1 MILHLL
7 RKKILKIEL
16 EKINKSGNLTMIDSL
31 HIENFK
37 CFESQR
43 FELGNLT
50 LLTGLNGTGKSSVIQ
65 SLLLLRQS
73 YQQRFLQRRRLLFNG
88 DLVQLGKAQD
98 VCFEGA
104 QSSEFGFC
112 LNFSEAQ
119 AEWRF
124 EYRRRDADVS
134 RQVNPINPRV
144 ARRIYRTSL
153 FGDNFH
159 YLSADR
165 VGPQPVFETS
175 EYFVGGR
182 RQLGIKGEYAP
193 YFLYTFGAREIIAE
207 TLAHPTTT
215 TETNLKNQV
224 EAWMGEISPGI
235 RIDLENYS
243 SIDRINLQ
251 YNFSIG
257 SYPTNSYRST
267 NVGFGITY
275 TLPILLALL
284 ASRKDTLVLLENPEA
299 HLHPQGQFKLGE
311 LMARAA
317 SCGIQVIVESH
328 SDHILN
334 GIRVAVRQKIIAPDK
349 VRLYYLSRPADSD
362 QLSSKV
368 DSPCVDEDGRID
380 EWPEGFFDEWEKGLE
395 QLF

>member
-1 MILHLL
+1 MV
-7 RKKILKIEL
+7 
-16 EKINKSGNLTMIDSL
+16 DSL
-31 HIENFK
+31 NIENFK
-37 CFESQR
+37 CFENQR
-43 FELGNLT
+43 FEFGNLT

-73 YQQRFLQRRRLLFNG
+73 YQHRFLQDGGLLLDG
-88 DLVQLGKAQD
+88 DLIQLGTARDIFFEKAKND
-98 VCFEGA
+98 
-104 QSSEFGFC
+104 EFGFY
-112 LNFSEAQ
+112 LDISGKRG
-119 AEWRF
+119 EWHF
-124 EYRRRDADVS
+124 EYIAERD
-134 RQVNPINPRV
+134 V
-144 ARRIYRTSL
+144 AQPTVMRIVGKIYDTSL
-153 FGDNFH
+153 FGDNFY

-165 VGPQPVFETS
+165 IGPQTVFETS
-175 EYFVGGR
+175 DYSVREHQ
-182 RQLGIKGEYAP
+182 QLGVKGEYAP
-193 YFLYTFGAREIIAE
+193 HFLDTFGAREIIAE
-207 TLAHPTTT
+207 ILAHPTKTD
-215 TETNLKNQV
+215 ETNLKNQV
-224 EAWMGEISPGI
+224 EAWLGEISPGI

-284 ASRKDTLVLLENPEA
+284 ASRKDALVLLENPEA

-349 VRLYYLSRPADSD
+349 VRLYYLSRPTDTD

>member
-1 MILHLL
+1 MV
-7 RKKILKIEL
+7 
-16 EKINKSGNLTMIDSL
+16 DSL

-37 CFESQR
+37 CFEDQH

-73 YQQRFLQRRRLLFNG
+73 YQHRFLQDGGLLLNG
-88 DLVQLGKAQD
+88 DLIQLGTARD
-98 VCFEGA
+98 IFFENA
-104 QSSEFGFC
+104 TNDEFGFC
-112 LNFSEAQ
+112 LDLNGKP

-124 EYRRRDADVS
+124 GYNRQQTDVGHQISKKVSGRVYDA
-134 RQVNPINPRV
+134 N
-144 ARRIYRTSL
+144 L

-159 YLSADR
+159 YLPADR
-165 VGPQPVFETS
+165 IGPQSAFETS
-175 EYFVGGR
+175 DHSVRER
-182 RQLGIKGEYAP
+182 QQLGTKGEYAP
-193 YFLYTFGAREIIAE
+193 YFLYAFGAREIIAE
-207 TLAHPTTT
+207 TLAHPTKT

-224 EAWMGEISPGI
+224 EAWMGEISPGV
-235 RIDLENYS
+235 RINLQNYP

-251 YNFSIG
+251 YFFSIG
-257 SYPTNSYRST
+257 RDTTNAYRST

-284 ASRKDTLVLLENPEA
+284 ASQKDTLVLLENPEA

-334 GIRVAVRQKIIAPDK
+334 GIRVAVRREIIAPDQ
-349 VRLYYLSRPADSD
+349 VCLYYLSRPTNTN
-362 QLSSKV
+362 QLGSEVISPSV
-368 DSPCVDEDGRID
+368 DKDGRID
-380 EWPEGFFDEWEKGLE
+380 EWPEGFFDEWEKSLE

>member
-1 MILHLL
+1 
-7 RKKILKIEL
+7 
-16 EKINKSGNLTMIDSL
+16 MIDAL

-37 CFESQR
+37 CFENQR

-65 SLLLLRQS
+65 VLLLLRQS
-73 YQQRFLQRRRLLFNG
+73 YQRQFLQTGGLLLNG
-88 DLVQLGKAQD
+88 DLIQLGIVRD
-98 VCFEGA
+98 IFFEGA
-104 QSSEFGFC
+104 RQEDKFGVC
-112 LNFSEAQ
+112 LDFNGTQ
-119 AEWRF
+119 AKWHF
-124 EYRRRDADVS
+124 EYIKERD
-134 RQVNPINPRV
+134 V
-144 ARRIYRTSL
+144 AQLISKKVLTEVYDISL

-159 YLSADR
+159 YLPADR
-165 VGPQPVFETS
+165 IGPQPVFETS
-175 EYFVGGR
+175 DYSVRER

-193 YFLYTFGAREIIAE
+193 HFLSVFGQNRENKLIDTDQRRHLKAI
-207 TLAHPTTT
+207 TP
-215 TETNLKNQV
+215 NLGDQV
-224 EAWMGEISPGI
+224 DAWLGEISPGVHI
-235 RIDLENYS
+235 SLENYS
-243 SIDRINLQ
+243 NIDRIDLR
-251 YNFSIG
+251 YTFPRPDG
-257 SYPTNSYRST
+257 RTNEYRST

-275 TLPILLALL
+275 TFPIVLSLI
-284 ASRKDTLVLLENPEA
+284 ASKKDALVLLENPEA

-317 SCGIQVIVESH
+317 SYGIQVIVESH

-349 VRLYYLSRPADSD
+349 VRLYYLSRPVDTD

>member
-1 MILHLL
+1 MI
-7 RKKILKIEL
+7 E
-16 EKINKSGNLTMIDSL
+16 SL
-31 HIENFK
+31 HIKNFK
-37 CFESQR
+37 CFEDQR

-73 YQQRFLQRRRLLFNG
+73 YQRRFLQRGRLLFNG
-88 DLVQLGKAQD
+88 DLIQLGKVQD

-104 QSSEFGFC
+104 KSSEFGFR

-119 AEWRF
+119 ADWLF
-124 EYRRRDADVS
+124 EYRRLDADVS
-134 RQVNPINPRV
+134 RQINPRV
-144 ARRIYRTSL
+144 VSNVYNRTSL
-153 FGDNFH
+153 FRDNFH

-175 EYFVGGR
+175 EYFVSRR
-182 RQLGIKGEYAP
+182 RQLGTKGEYAP
-193 YFLYTFGAREIIAE
+193 YFLHTFGAREILAE
-207 TLAHPTTT
+207 ILAHPTTT

-235 RIDLENYS
+235 RIDLEDYP

-251 YNFSIG
+251 YFFSIG
-257 SYPTNSYRST
+257 RDTTNAYRST

-284 ASRKDTLVLLENPEA
+284 AAQEDTLVLLENPEA
-299 HLHPQGQFKLGE
+299 HLHPRGQFKLGE

-334 GIRVAVRQKIIAPDK
+334 GIRVAVRQKTITPDK
-349 VRLYYLSRPADSD
+349 VRLYYLSRPADTD

-368 DSPCVDEDGRID
+368 DSPRVDEDGRID

>member
-1 MILHLL
+1 
-7 RKKILKIEL
+7 
-16 EKINKSGNLTMIDSL
+16 MIDAL

-37 CFESQR
+37 CFENQR

-65 SLLLLRQS
+65 ALLLLRQS
-73 YQQRFLQRRRLLFNG
+73 YQHQFLHAGVLLLNS
-88 DLVQLGKAQD
+88 DLIQLGIVRD
-98 VCFEGA
+98 IFFEGA
-104 QSSEFGFC
+104 REEDKFGFC
-112 LNFSEAQ
+112 LDHSGTW
-119 AEWRF
+119 AEWHF
-124 EYRRRDADVS
+124 EYIAERD
-134 RQVNPINPRV
+134 V
-144 ARRIYRTSL
+144 AQLISKKVLEEVYDNSL

-159 YLSADR
+159 YLPADR
-165 VGPQPVFETS
+165 IGPQPIYEAS
-175 EYFVGGR
+175 DYFVR
-182 RQLGIKGEYAP
+182 EHQQLGVKGEYAP
-193 YFLYTFGAREIIAE
+193 HFLDTFGAREIIAE
-207 TLAHPTTT
+207 TLAHPTATA
-215 TETNLKNQV
+215 ETNLKNQV
-224 EAWMGEISPGI
+224 DAWMGEISPGVRI
-235 RIDLENYS
+235 HIDNYSEIDRIDLRYS
-243 SIDRINLQ
+243 FVVGREESNA
-251 YNFSIG
+251 
-257 SYPTNSYRST
+257 YRST

-284 ASRKDTLVLLENPEA
+284 ASRQDTLVLLENPEA

-334 GIRVAVRQKIIAPDK
+334 GIRVAVRQKIIAADK
-349 VRLYYLSRPADSD
+349 VRLYYLSRPGDTN

-368 DSPCVDEDGRID
+368 DSPRVDEDGRID

>member
-1 MILHLL
+1 MV
-7 RKKILKIEL
+7 
-16 EKINKSGNLTMIDSL
+16 DSL

-37 CFESQR
+37 CFENQH

-73 YQQRFLQRRRLLFNG
+73 HQHRFLQDGGLLLNG
-88 DLVQLGKAQD
+88 DLIQLGTAQD
-98 VCFEGA
+98 IFFEKA
-104 QSSEFGFC
+104 TNDEFGFC
-112 LNFSEAQ
+112 LGFNEQ
-119 AEWRF
+119 IQVEWRF
-124 EYRRRDADVS
+124 GYNKQQADVG
-134 RQVNPINPRV
+134 RQISKKVSDRV
-144 ARRIYRTSL
+144 YDTGL
-153 FGDNFH
+153 FSDNFH
-159 YLSADR
+159 YLPADR
-165 VGPQPVFETS
+165 IGPQTVFETS
-175 EYFVGGR
+175 DHSVRER
-182 RQLGIKGEYAP
+182 QQLGVKGEYAP
-193 YFLYTFGAREIIAE
+193 HFLDTFGAREITAGA
-207 TLAHPTTT
+207 LVHPTKTA
-215 TETNLKNQV
+215 ETNLKNQV

-235 RIDLENYS
+235 RINLQNYP

-251 YNFSIG
+251 YFFSIG
-257 SYPTNSYRST
+257 RDTTNAYRST

-311 LMARAA
+311 LITRAA
-317 SCGIQVIVESH
+317 SCGIQIIVESH

-334 GIRVAVRQKIIAPDK
+334 GIRVAVRQGIIAPDK
-349 VRLYYLSRPADSD
+349 VRLYYLSRSVETN
-362 QLSSKV
+362 QFSSEV
-368 DSPCVDEDGRID
+368 ISPRLDKDGRID

>member
-1 MILHLL
+1 MI
-7 RKKILKIEL
+7 K
-16 EKINKSGNLTMIDSL
+16 SL

-37 CFESQR
+37 CFENQL

-50 LLTGLNGTGKSSVIQ
+50 LLTGLNGTGKSSAIQ

-73 YQQRFLQRRRLLFNG
+73 YQRQFLQVGGLLLNG
-88 DLVQLGKAQD
+88 DLIQLGIVRD
-98 VCFEGA
+98 IFFEGA
-104 QSSEFGFC
+104 REEDKFGFC
-112 LNFSEAQ
+112 LDFNGTP
-119 AEWRF
+119 AEWHF
-124 EYRRRDADVS
+124 EYIAERD
-134 RQVNPINPRV
+134 V
-144 ARRIYRTSL
+144 AQLISEKVLAEVYNTSL

-159 YLSADR
+159 YLPVDR

-175 EYFVGGR
+175 DYFVR
-182 RQLGIKGEYAP
+182 ERQQLGVKGEYAP
-193 YFLYTFGAREIIAE
+193 HFLDTFGARELTSE
-207 TLAHPTTT
+207 VLAHPTQTA
-215 TETNLKNQV
+215 ETNLKNQV
-224 EAWMGEISPGI
+224 DAWMGEISPGI
-235 RIDLENYS
+235 RISLENYPN
-243 SIDRINLQ
+243 IDRINLQ
-251 YNFSIG
+251 YSFSIG
-257 SYPTNSYRST
+257 MDTTNNYRST

-284 ASRKDTLVLLENPEA
+284 ASKKDTLVVLENPEA

-311 LMARAA
+311 LIARAA
-317 SCGIQVIVESH
+317 SCGVQVIVESH

-368 DSPCVDEDGRID
+368 DSPRVDADGRID